1 MDTNKKQQFN
11 IYLPP
16 DLIRAIKHAAIDRAE
31 SLSSLV
37 ETALQA
43 YLANPQPSAAEQTG
57 PAKRRDFTLMTILYV
72 REVEQTIAFYQA
84 LGFQLTAHDR
94 AYDWAELRLGD
105 ALLGIH
111 ALEPEPVEP
120 RPPIEISFD
129 SRIPLEEV
137 VTQLAAAGITPEES
151 INDVAFGRTLS
162 IRDPEGHLI
171 AISEHDR
178 NLYT

>member
-1 MDTNKKQQFN
+1 MDTSKKQQFN

-16 DLIRAIKHAAIDRAE
+16 DLIRAVKHAAIDRTE

-37 ETALQA
+37 EAALQA
-43 YLANPQPSAAEQTG
+43 YLANPQPPGAEQSG
-57 PAKRRDFTLMTILYV
+57 ASKRRDFTLMTILYT

-111 ALEPEPVEP
+111 ALEPEPAET
-120 RPPIEISFD
+120 RPPIELSFD
-129 SRIPLEEV
+129 SRIPLEAV
-137 VTQLAAAGITPEES
+137 ASQLAAAGIPLEEP
-151 INDVAFGRTLS
+151 ITDVAFGRTLAV
-162 IRDPEGHLI
+162 RDPEGHLI

>member
-16 DLIRAIKHAAIDRAE
+16 DLIRAVKHAAIDRTE

-37 ETALQA
+37 EAALQA
-43 YLANPQPSAAEQTG
+43 YLAQPPKAEQAG
-57 PAKRRDFTLMTILYV
+57 SAKRRGLTLMPILYV

-94 AYDWAELRLGD
+94 AYEWAELRLGD
-105 ALLGIH
+105 AILGIH
-111 ALEPEPVEP
+111 ALEPEPAEP
-120 RPPIEISFD
+120 HPPIEISFD

-137 VTQLAAAGITPEES
+137 VTRLAAAGISPEEP
-151 INDVAFGRTLS
+151 INDVAFGRTLAV
-162 IRDPEGHLI
+162 RDPEGHLI